1 MQSPGDSD
9 PATSAPFRVLA
20 VGELPPGAD
29 EGVDALESD
38 AADVTVERVS
48 TASGALDRLERAE
61 VACVVAAASLPD
73 ADATAF
79 LDGVRAAAPDAQ
91 FVAVSETDDA
101 DLAAAV
107 LARDGTDFVHWRGAP
122 YQRRQLVRRV
132 ENCVGRYRAER
143 ARARATASFDAG
155 AGDPAEIDRRGSEAD
170 SELGDDLVGA
180 ALDALPDV
188 FFVLDAQGRLVRWN
202 DRANAVTGYAD
213 DELAGRDPTD
223 FFADGAA
230 DRIAEAIGR
239 VFEEGSA
246 RVEAP
251 LATDDDAEIPHEFTG
266 ALMTDDDGAPVG
278 IAGIGRDVTDRRR
291 REAELEASREQYRK
305 LVDTA
310 PDAVFIVDG
319 DTGVIV
325 DTNEAAEELLG
336 KSREEIVGMHQTDLH
351 PADEADRYRRLF
363 EEHVRAGGVVRDDG
377 ENYVVDAEGRE
388 IPVEISAGITEI
400 GDRTLNQAVF
410 RDVTERRRREETLAT
425 LRSVTRDLM
434 AAETKAEICD
444 VAVSTARDILGLR
457 VCGVHLLDQADRA
470 LRPIAATTEAEEL
483 FDGVPSF
490 PEGEGLAW
498 RVYESGAPELY
509 ESVADREGAYNPETP
524 IETEMIL
531 PLGPHGV
538 LTAGS
543 TVSERLTE
551 ADLDLAKILA
561 ANTEAALDRADREQ
575 TIERQ
580 RDQLQAE
587 LDEVFERIDDG
598 FVALDDEWRFV
609 HANKQARRLLGTDGT
624 DPVGDVVWDALPELR
639 ESEVREAF
647 RRAAE
652 SQEPV
657 SREEYVEAFE
667 AWFEFHA
674 YPSESGLSVYFR
686 DISDRKRRET
696 QLERQNE
703 RLESFA
709 SMLAHE
715 LRNPLSIA
723 QIYVSSAADGDETAF
738 EQVEDAL
745 DRMDDMI
752 DILLVMTRGS
762 DATIDREPV
771 DLSATA
777 TEVWSEL
784 ATGDARLRVETDRVV
799 EAAGSHVQHL
809 LENLFK
815 NAVEHGSTNRRPQA
829 DDVHQTESDAAHQ
842 KSKISEDAVEHGST
856 SPRSQA
862 HEDAVEHSSTGSDS
876 PSQEEND
883 PLTVR
888 VGDLPSG
895 FYVEDDGPGIPEA
908 ERDRVFEAGY
918 TTNAAGIG
926 LGLTFISQ
934 LAEIYDWDCR
944 LTESEAGGA
953 RFEFRSVT
961 VLE

>member
-1 MQSPGDSD
+1 MQLPGDSD
-9 PATSAPFRVLA
+9 AAASAPVRVLA
-20 VGELPPGAD
+20 VGRLPSGAG
-29 EGVDALESD
+29 EGVGALESN
-38 AADVTVERVS
+38 AAGVTVELVE
-48 TASGALDRLERAE
+48 TARAALDSLERAPA
-61 VACVVAAASLPD
+61 ACVVSAAELPD
-73 ADATAF
+73 ADAVAL
-79 LDGVRAAAPDAQ
+79 LDGVRAAAPGAQ
-91 FVAVSETDDA
+91 FVAVGETADA
-101 DLAAAV
+101 DLAEAV
-107 LARDGTDFVHWRGAP
+107 LARERTDFIHWRGEP

-132 ENCVGRYRAER
+132 ESALARYRAER
-143 ARARATASFDAG
+143 AAANCERNEAEPESG
-155 AGDPAEIDRRGSEAD
+155 AA
-170 SELGDDLVGA
+170 DDLVGA

-188 FFVLDAQGRLVRWN
+188 FFVLDAQGRLVHWN
-202 DRANAVTGYAD
+202 DRANAVTGYD
-213 DELAGRDPTD
+213 DEELAGRDPTD
-223 FFADGAA
+223 FFAGAAA
-230 DRIAEAIGR
+230 DRVAAAVGR
-239 VFEEGSA
+239 VFEEGRA

-251 LATDDDAEIPHEFTG
+251 LVTRDGTEIPYEFTG
-266 ALMTDDDGAPVG
+266 ALMTDDDGDPVG
-278 IAGIGRDVTDRRR
+278 IAGVGRDVTERKR
-291 REAELEASREQYRK
+291 READLEASREQYRK

-336 KSREEIVGMHQTDLH
+336 RSREEIVGMHQTELH
-351 PADEADRYRRLF
+351 PPDEADRYRRLF
-363 EEHVRAGGVVRDDG
+363 EEHVRTGGVVRDDG
-377 ENYVVDAEGRE
+377 DNYVVDAEGRE

-400 GDRTLNQAVF
+400 GGRTLNQAVF

-434 AAETKAEICD
+434 AAETRAEICRI
-444 VAVSTARDILGLR
+444 AVSTARDILGLR
-457 VCGVHLLDQADRA
+457 ICGVHLLDEADRA
-470 LRPIAATTEAEEL
+470 LEPVAATPEAEEL

-490 PEGEGLAW
+490 PAGEGLAW
-498 RVYESGAPELY
+498 RVYESGEPELY
-509 ESVADREGAYNPETP
+509 EAVGDREDAYNPATP

-531 PLGPHGV
+531 PLGDHGV

-561 ANTEAALDRADREQ
+561 ANTEAALDRADRER

-609 HANKQARRLLGTDGT
+609 YANRQARRLLGTGGA

-639 ESEVREAF
+639 ESGVREAF
-647 RRAAE
+647 RRATE
-652 SQEPV
+652 TQEPV
-657 SREEYVEAFE
+657 SHEEYVDAFE

-723 QIYVSSAADGDETAF
+723 QIYVSNAAAGDETAF

-771 DLSATA
+771 DLAATA

-784 ATGDARLRVETDRVV
+784 ATGDARLSVETDRVV

-815 NAVEHGSTNRRPQA
+815 NS
-829 DDVHQTESDAAHQ
+829 
-842 KSKISEDAVEHGST
+842 
-856 SPRSQA
+856 
-862 HEDAVEHSSTGSDS
+862 VEHSPTSSDS
-876 PSQEEND
+876 GARED
-883 PLTVR
+883 APLTVR
-888 VGDLPSG
+888 VGDLSSG
-895 FYVEDDGPGIPEA
+895 FYVEDDGPGIPE
-908 ERDRVFEAGY
+908 EDRERVFEAGY
-918 TTNAAGIG
+918 TTNDAGIG

-953 RFEFRSVT
+953 RFEFCSVS